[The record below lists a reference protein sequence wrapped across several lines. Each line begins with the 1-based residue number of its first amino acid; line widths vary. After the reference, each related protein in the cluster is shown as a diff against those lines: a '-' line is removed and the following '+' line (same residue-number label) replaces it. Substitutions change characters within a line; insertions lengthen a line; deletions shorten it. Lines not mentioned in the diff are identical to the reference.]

1 MNIFK
6 SLTKVSLIAGV
17 FLIASCES
25 LDEINVNP
33 NGVPTSEANANL
45 LLPGIQRGIATSLLN
60 LGYQEIGV
68 SLGSLKRFETSGQ
81 ISIQSLFLLI
91 DVLGRLDDVD
101 KILKPIENM
110 KEIERLF
117 SDKKRRI

>member
-6 SLTKVSLIAGV
+6 SLTKVSLIAVV

-45 LLPGIQRGIATSLLN
+45 LMPGIQRGIATSLLN
-60 LGYQEIGV
+60 LGYQEIGGTV
-68 SLGSLKRFETSGQ
+68 QHTQKDGWWTGHNQ
-81 ISIQSLFLLI
+81 
-91 DVLGRLDDVD
+91 
-101 KILKPIENM
+101 
-110 KEIERLF
+110 
-117 SDKKRRI
+117 

>member
-45 LLPGIQRGIATSLLN
+45 YYLVSKGVLPQ
-60 LGYQEIGV
+60 V
-68 SLGSLKRFETSGQ
+68 C
-81 ISIQSLFLLI
+81 
-91 DVLGRLDDVD
+91 
-101 KILKPIENM
+101 
-110 KEIERLF
+110 
-117 SDKKRRI
+117 

>member
-1 MNIFK
+1 MLRK
-6 SLTKVSLIAGV
+6 QAG
-17 FLIASCES
+17 F
-25 LDEINVNP
+25 
-33 NGVPTSEANANL
+33 TQSELA
-45 LLPGIQRGIATSLLN
+45 RRS
-60 LGYQEIGV
+60 GV

-81 ISIQSLFLLI
+81 ISMQSLFLLI